1 MSYIELRDLQKIYIQ
16 GDEKIYALDHLT
28 LNIEKGEY
36 VAILG
41 PSGSGKSTLLHTL
54 GGLDTP
60 TDGEVIVDNV
70 DISSYTDT
78 ELAVY
83 RRKTV
88 GFVFQSFNLLPVL
101 TVKENVEMPVLI
113 DGHSLDEKYINE
125 IMEFLEISDLKGRY
139 PSQISGGQQ
148 QRVAIARA
156 LANNPQLVLADEPTG
171 NLDTEIS
178 GKVIEFL
185 SGTCRKFGQTLVMIT
200 HNEEIAAS
208 ADRIVRIRNGRIDE
222 KAG

>member
-88 GFVFQSFNLLPVL
+88 GFVFLGISVVIGVSSGAYFMNKQ
-101 TVKENVEMPVLI
+101 
-113 DGHSLDEKYINE
+113 INE
-125 IMEFLEISDLKGRY
+125 I
-139 PSQISGGQQ
+139 
-148 QRVAIARA
+148 
-156 LANNPQLVLADEPTG
+156 
-171 NLDTEIS
+171 
-178 GKVIEFL
+178 IEKL
-185 SGTCRKFGQTLVMIT
+185 
-200 HNEEIAAS
+200 
-208 ADRIVRIRNGRIDE
+208 
-222 KAG
+222 